1 MTERIDHTA
10 TYMKQLKTWRME
22 MASFLDQA
30 NSNTAPLV
38 LIFQRQKNVL
48 NLAYWHTVILTNRP
62 LLLSN
67 FSRLTNSTR
76 SGQPGEDERRA
87 HINESVSECLNAALE
102 IVGIVDMMTKT
113 KQLLRAFWVCGFSTE
128 NVSRILLMFAHSLPL
143 ILLSLRRSSC
153 MSTPYS
159 TARSRRKFT
168 GHISPPL
175 SAVSSRL

>member
-76 SGQPGEDERRA
+76 SGQPEEGERRA
-87 HINESVSECLNAALE
+87 HINESVSECLHAALE
-102 IVGIVDMMTKT
+102 IVGIVDMMTKA
-113 KQLLRAFWVCGFSTE
+113 KQLLRAFWVCGFCPQR
-128 NVSRILLMFAHSLPL
+128 VSRMLLM
-143 ILLSLRRSSC
+143 
-153 MSTPYS
+153 
-159 TARSRRKFT
+159 
-168 GHISPPL
+168 
-175 SAVSSRL
+175 